1 MKNTREMKTI
11 LVVDDNQELRD
22 ALTEYL
28 GRSEFHVLTACDG
41 EEMWAHFN
49 QAEPNL
55 IILDIMMPGDDG
67 LTLCGQIRK
76 RSNVPIIML
85 TAVTDEVDRIAGL
98 EIGADDYITK
108 TFSPR
113 ELLARIKALL
123 RRTQVTHGEAASHHL
138 VQFSGW
144 TCDLIKRRLISKEG
158 EITPLSGADFN
169 LISLMLEKP
178 NQLLSRD
185 NIARCIWGRDAEP
198 FERGIDVQISR
209 LRKHLHDDDRS
220 LILTVRNKGYMLAS
234 DVITV

>member
-1 MKNTREMKTI
+1 MKHQRDKKTI

-28 GRSEFHVLTACDG
+28 GRSEFNVLTASDG
-41 EEMWAHFN
+41 EEMWTHL
-49 QAEPNL
+49 QQTEPNL

-108 TFSPR
+108 SFSPR

-123 RRTQVTHGEAASHHL
+123 RRTQIVTNEQGSHL
-138 VQFSGW
+138 FQFSGW
-144 TCDLIKRRLISKEG
+144 TCDLLKRRLISQKG
-158 EITPLSGADFN
+158 QVIQLSGADFN
-169 LISLMLEKP
+169 LISLMLNKP

-185 NIARCIWGRDAEP
+185 DIARCIWGRDADH

-209 LRKHLHDDDRS
+209 LRKHLQDDDRT
-220 LILTVRNKGYMLAS
+220 LILTVRNKGYMLAC
-234 DVITV
+234 DVSAV

>member
-1 MKNTREMKTI
+1 MKTI
-11 LVVDDNQELRD
+11 LIVDDNQELRD

-28 GRSEFHVLTACDG
+28 GRSEFKVLTACDG
-41 EEMWAHFN
+41 EEMWKHLHHT
-49 QAEPNL
+49 EPHL
-55 IILDIMMPGDDG
+55 IILDIMLPGDDG
-67 LTLCGQIRK
+67 LTLCSQIRK

-123 RRTQVTHGEAASHHL
+123 RRTQVSQDDPVAPHQL
-138 VQFSGW
+138 RFSGW
-144 TCDLIKRRLISKEG
+144 TCDLLKRRLISPDGKVVQ
-158 EITPLSGADFN
+158 LSGADFN
-169 LISLMLEKP
+169 LISLMLDKP

-185 NIARCIWGRDAEP
+185 DIARCIWGRDADP

-209 LRKHLHDDDRS
+209 LRKHLHDDERT

-234 DVITV
+234 DVLS